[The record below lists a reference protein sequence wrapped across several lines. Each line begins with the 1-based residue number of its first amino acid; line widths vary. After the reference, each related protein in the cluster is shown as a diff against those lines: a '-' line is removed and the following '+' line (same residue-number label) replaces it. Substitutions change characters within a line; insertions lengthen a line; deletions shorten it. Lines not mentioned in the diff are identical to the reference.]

1 MQANAYSP
9 YALKDLHQAI
19 DLIDR
24 KINYCNTWET
34 FESQEARDAHLRK
47 LSTKRA
53 ALVKSALALAAL
65 GVRCDPQYL
74 PRSFIHPPQEGTQA
88 AGMEPLAAGVD
99 PVVAQAA
106 VAAGGGVGAAVALEP
121 METGAAKTTKPSRPR
136 RTGR

>member
-24 KINYCNTWET
+24 KISYCNTWET
-34 FESQEARDAHLRK
+34 FDSQEARDTHLRK

-65 GVRCDPQYL
+65 GVHCDPQFL
-74 PRSFIHPPQEGTQA
+74 PRSFIHPVQDEAQSG
-88 AGMEPLAAGVD
+88 
-99 PVVAQAA
+99 VVAPI
-106 VAAGGGVGAAVALEP
+106 VTE
-121 METGAAKTTKPSRPR
+121 EAKTTKPPRPQRKR
-136 RTGR
+136 R

>member
-24 KINYCNTWET
+24 KISYCNTWET
-34 FESQEARDAHLRK
+34 FDSQEARDSHLRK

-65 GVRCDPQYL
+65 GVRCDPQFL
-74 PRSFIHPPQEGTQA
+74 PRSFIHPVGEAESGAVESGA
-88 AGMEPLAAGVD
+88 AQTL
-99 PVVAQAA
+99 
-106 VAAGGGVGAAVALEP
+106 VAAEVKSEKP
-121 METGAAKTTKPSRPR
+121 PRPSRKR
-136 RTGR
+136 R